1 MSGFRLPVLQESKI
15 GVAKLCIFE
24 RSNRGWG
31 SDLVVPEKTRQA
43 VTNDM
48 EQTPRCKRGIVEAVI
63 GNLKTNRNDAVLPAP
78 EKGILL
84 VRVQTFDKKS
94 QTMKVMVQ

>member
-1 MSGFRLPVLQESKI
+1 M
-15 GVAKLCIFE
+15 
-24 RSNRGWG
+24 
-31 SDLVVPEKTRQA
+31 
-43 VTNDM
+43 
-48 EQTPRCKRGIVEAVI
+48 EAVI